1 MKSIIT
7 VLFVATAALAAGW
20 REACP
25 IKDDWRGQL
34 AWLNA
39 PVEWT
44 TNTVTS
50 TNIVERDARLV
61 ALERSLLGILRV
73 YGVTNIVPGSMETAM
88 QQMNAAAQ
96 TNSVA
101 VLHGVNAVAIRQ
113 QIEAMGASIYDCTG
127 EAVRTNVSETVQVT
141 PTAWRWQQF
150 GFTAA
155 PTVADLEKK

>member
-1 MKSIIT
+1 MT
-7 VLFVATAALAAGW
+7 RFAVLLGLLALAFDWPAD
-20 REACP
+20 AP
-25 IKDDWRGQL
+25 KDSIQRARWL
-34 AWLNA
+34 AQPVAWATNA
-39 PVEWT
+39 
-44 TNTVTS
+44 VTS

-127 EAVRTNVSETVQVT
+127 EAVRTTVSETVQVT
-141 PTAWRWQQF
+141 LTAWRWQQF

>member
-1 MKSIIT
+1 LAGTKEAIEYARQRVPNGNLPEIRD
-7 VLFVATAALAAGW
+7 VLNEPVA
-20 REACP
+20 
-25 IKDDWRGQL
+25 
-34 AWLNA
+34 
-39 PVEWT
+39 WT

-61 ALERSLLGILRV
+61 ALERSLLGILRT
-73 YGVTNIVPGSMETAM
+73 YGVTNIVSGSLETAM

-101 VLHGVNAVAIRQ
+101 VMHGVNAVALRQ

-127 EAVRTNVSETVQVT
+127 EAVRTNVSESVQVT
-141 PTAWRWQQF
+141 PTAWRWQQY

>member
-1 MKSIIT
+1 MRKSF
-7 VLFVATAALAAGW
+7 VLLGLLALAF
-20 REACP
+20 
-25 IKDDWRGQL
+25 DWPADAPTDSIQR
-34 AWLNA
+34 ARWLNQ
-39 PVEWT
+39 PVAWA

-61 ALERSLLGILRV
+61 ALERPLLGILRT
-73 YGVTNIVPGSMETAM
+73 YGVTNIVPGSMEAAM
-88 QQMNAAAQ
+88 QRLNAAAQ

-127 EAVRTNVSETVQVT
+127 EAVRTNVSESLDITE
-141 PTAWRWQQF
+141 TAWRWQQY

-155 PTVADLEKK
+155 PTVTDLEAKR